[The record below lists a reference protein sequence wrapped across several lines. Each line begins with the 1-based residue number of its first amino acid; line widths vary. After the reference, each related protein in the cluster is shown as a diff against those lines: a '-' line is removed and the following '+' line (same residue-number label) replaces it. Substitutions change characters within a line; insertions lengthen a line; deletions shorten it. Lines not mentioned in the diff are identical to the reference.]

1 MNSKAIASEVI
12 SSEGPKVPKSFVI
25 RASEM
30 TKSATQ
36 LVHDLRRVME
46 PNTATRL
53 REQKSNKLKD
63 YMSVAGPLGVTHF
76 MLLTQTEETLNLRL
90 AKFPHGPT
98 CYFRIHGFTLHKDIQ
113 ASAPRPH
120 SFLHEY
126 DSAPLLVLN
135 NFNNT
140 SSVEGKLVCTMLQS
154 MFPTV
159 NTSKVRLSDVR
170 RVVLCHYNREED
182 MVEFRHY
189 AITVKMVGVSKT
201 VKRILRADLPDLSQ
215 FDDISEYIMREA
227 ANSDSEIEEDSVV
240 TLGQDYL
247 GKMNKKSSK
256 RAVNLIEM
264 GPRIKMQLI
273 KILDGFC
280 VGKTLYHIEGKSKEK
295 KEDDTSKTEEEEEDS
310 STSTKKSSKSKSR
323 SSGTVIINRNKK
335 WVTKKAATKKNLKRR
350 STKINNKNFKKVK
363 VVGKK

>member
-1 MNSKAIASEVI
+1 MNSKAVASESVPTD
-12 SSEGPKVPKSFVI
+12 GPKIPKSFVI

-30 TKSATQ
+30 TKSASQ

-90 AKFPHGPT
+90 AKFPQGPT
-98 CYFRIHGFTLHKDIQ
+98 CYFRIHGFTLHRDIQ
-113 ASAPRPH
+113 SCANRPH
-120 SFLHEY
+120 SFLHEF

-140 SSVEGKLVCTMLQS
+140 TSVEGKLVCTMLQS

-159 NTSKVRLSDVR
+159 NTTKVRLSDIR

-215 FDDISEYIMREA
+215 YDDISEYIMREA
-227 ANSDSEIEEDSVV
+227 AGSDSEVEEDSVV

-256 RAVNLIEM
+256 RAVNLIEI

-280 VGKTLYHIEGKSKEK
+280 SGKTLYHIEGKK
-295 KEDDTSKTEEEEEDS
+295 KEAEVGNNKKKSDSSSATSKS
-310 STSTKKSSKSKSR
+310 SAATSAPLK
-323 SSGTVIINRNKK
+323 SSGTVIINREKK
-335 WVTKKAATKKNLKRR
+335 WMGKVKKPKRNR
-350 STKINNKNFKKVK
+350 PRPNKRKINEK
-363 VVGKK
+363 

>member
-1 MNSKAIASEVI
+1 MIESD
-12 SSEGPKVPKSFVI
+12 GPKIPRSFVI

-90 AKFPHGPT
+90 AKFPQGPT
-98 CYFRIHGFTLHKDIQ
+98 LYFRIHGFTLHRDIQ
-113 ASAPRPH
+113 ASTIRPG
-120 SFLHEY
+120 SFLHEF
-126 DSAPLLVLN
+126 DVAPLLVLN

-140 SSVEGKLVCTMLQS
+140 TSVEGKLVCTVLQS

-159 NTSKVRLSDVR
+159 NTTKVKLSDIR
-170 RVVLCHYNREED
+170 RVVLCHYNRDED

-201 VKRILRADLPDLSQ
+201 VKRILRADIPNLSHY
-215 FDDISEYIMREA
+215 DDISEYIMREA
-227 ANSDSEIEEDSVV
+227 AGSDSEVEDDSLV
-240 TLGQDYL
+240 TLGQDYV
-247 GKMNKKSSK
+247 GKLNKKSAK
-256 RAVNLIEM
+256 RAVNLVEI

-280 VGKTLYHIEGKSKEK
+280 AGKTLYHIEGKKKPEK
-295 KEDDTSKTEEEEEDS
+295 INGPDGAKKKPSRTIVINPNKNNANKKKKWAKNS
-310 STSTKKSSKSKSR
+310 SSSKKGNQNRSRISVSKPR
-323 SSGTVIINRNKK
+323 SK
-335 WVTKKAATKKNLKRR
+335 
-350 STKINNKNFKKVK
+350 
-363 VVGKK
+363 

>member
-1 MNSKAIASEVI
+1 
-12 SSEGPKVPKSFVI
+12 
-25 RASEM
+25 M

-46 PNTATRL
+46 PNTASRL

-98 CYFRIHGFTLHKDIQ
+98 LYFRIHGFTLHRDIQ
-113 ASAPRPH
+113 TTAHRPH
-120 SFLHEY
+120 SFLHEF
-126 DSAPLLVLN
+126 DTAPLLVLN

-140 SSVEGKLVCTMLQS
+140 TSVEGKLVCTMLQS

-159 NTSKVRLSDVR
+159 NTTKVKLSDIR
-170 RVVLCHYNREED
+170 RVVLCHYNREDD

-201 VKRILRADLPDLSQ
+201 VKRILKADIPDLSQ
-215 FDDISEYIMREA
+215 YDDISEYIMREA
-227 ANSDSEIEEDSVV
+227 AGSDSEVEEESVV

-256 RAVNLIEM
+256 RAVNLIEI

-280 VGKTLYHIEGKSKEK
+280 VGKTLYHIEGKIKPESAKKDNKDAKSSSQKKKRDTVTINPIKNTNKYSKGK
-295 KEDDTSKTEEEEEDS
+295 KKDNNN
-310 STSTKKSSKSKSR
+310 KKSNNNNNKSF
-323 SSGTVIINRNKK
+323 NKQTGAG
-335 WVTKKAATKKNLKRR
+335 VKKPRVDRR
-350 STKINNKNFKKVK
+350 SKK
-363 VVGKK
+363 

>member
-1 MNSKAIASEVI
+1 MAAEAIP
-12 SSEGPKVPKSFVI
+12 EGPKIPKSFVI

-76 MLLTQTEETLNLRL
+76 MLLTQTEETMNLRL
-90 AKFPHGPT
+90 AKFPQGPT
-98 CYFRIHGFTLHKDIQ
+98 LYFRIHGFTLQKDIQ
-113 ASAPRPH
+113 TCSNRPH
-120 SFLHEY
+120 SFLHEF
-126 DSAPLLVLN
+126 DTAPLLVLN

-140 SSVEGKLVCTMLQS
+140 TSVEGKLVCTMLQS

-159 NTSKVRLSDVR
+159 NTTKVRLADIR

-189 AITVKMVGVSKT
+189 AIGVKMVGVSKT
-201 VKRILRADLPDLSQ
+201 VKRILKADIPDLSQ
-215 FDDISEYIMREA
+215 YDDISEYIMREA
-227 ANSDSEIEEDSVV
+227 AGSDSEFEEDSVV
-240 TLGQDYL
+240 TLGQDYV
-247 GKMNKKSSK
+247 GKFNKKSSK
-256 RAVNLIEM
+256 RALNLIEI

-280 VGKTLYHIEGKSKEK
+280 VGKTLYHIEGKKKPESIDDGKKKSKNKTVVINPIKNNQNNNNNKNK
-295 KEDDTSKTEEEEEDS
+295 KKWAKKPKTTTSG
-310 STSTKKSSKSKSR
+310 TKKSKPTSGAKVIKARRPRIDRKSS
-323 SSGTVIINRNKK
+323 
-335 WVTKKAATKKNLKRR
+335 
-350 STKINNKNFKKVK
+350 
-363 VVGKK
+363 

>member
-1 MNSKAIASEVI
+1 MASEVV
-12 SSEGPKVPKSFVI
+12 SDGPKIPKSFVI

-30 TKSATQ
+30 TKSASQ

-76 MLLTQTEETLNLRL
+76 MLLSQTEETLNLRL
-90 AKFPHGPT
+90 AKFPQGPT
-98 CYFRIHGFTLHKDIQ
+98 CYFRIHGFTLHRDIQ
-113 ASAPRPH
+113 ASANRPH
-120 SFLHEY
+120 SFLHEF

-140 SSVEGKLVCTMLQS
+140 TSVEGKLVCTMLQS

-159 NTSKVRLSDVR
+159 NTAKVRLSDVR

-182 MVEFRHY
+182 MIEFRHY

-201 VKRILRADLPDLSQ
+201 VKRILRADLPNLSQ
-215 FDDISEYIMREA
+215 YDDISEFIMREA
-227 ANSDSEIEEDSVV
+227 AGSDSEVEEDSVV
-240 TLGQDYL
+240 TLAQDYL
-247 GKMNKKSSK
+247 GKQNKKSSK
-256 RAVNLIEM
+256 RAVNLIEI

-280 VGKTLYHIEGKSKEK
+280 AGKTLYHIEGKKREP
-295 KEDDTSKTEEEEEDS
+295 TEEEKKNKA
-310 STSTKKSSKSKSR
+310 KKSSNSNNTK
-323 SSGTVIINRNKK
+323 SGTVVINPNKK
-335 WVTKKAATKKNLKRR
+335 WTGKSRPKRNQSQQKNNGAKKI
-350 STKINNKNFKKVK
+350 KIDDK
-363 VVGKK
+363 

>member
-1 MNSKAIASEVI
+1 
-12 SSEGPKVPKSFVI
+12 
-25 RASEM
+25 M

-90 AKFPHGPT
+90 AKFPQGPT
-98 CYFRIHGFTLHKDIQ
+98 LYFRIHGFTLHKDIQ
-113 ASAPRPH
+113 ACANRPH
-120 SFLHEY
+120 SFLHEF
-126 DSAPLLVLN
+126 DTAPLLVLN
-135 NFNNT
+135 NFNSST
-140 SSVEGKLVCTMLQS
+140 SVEGKLVCTMLQS

-159 NTSKVRLSDVR
+159 NTAKVRLSDIR

-182 MVEFRHY
+182 MIEFRHY

-201 VKRILRADLPDLSQ
+201 VKRILKADVPDLSQ
-215 FDDISEYIMREA
+215 FDDISEFIMREA
-227 ANSDSEIEEDSVV
+227 AGSDSEVEEDSVV
-240 TLGQDYL
+240 TLGQDYV

-256 RAVNLIEM
+256 RAVNLIEI

-280 VGKTLYHIEGKSKEK
+280 AGKTLYHIEGKKKPEKAKESDGNGNGN
-295 KEDDTSKTEEEEEDS
+295 KES
-310 STSTKKSSKSKSR
+310 KKSSK
-323 SSGTVIINRNKK
+323 TVFINPNKK
-335 WVTKKAATKKNLKRR
+335 WTGKKNQKKSSRGPRPNNKKA
-350 STKINNKNFKKVK
+350 KIE
-363 VVGKK
+363 G

>member
-1 MNSKAIASEVI
+1 MTAEAIP
-12 SSEGPKVPKSFVI
+12 EGPKIPKSFVI

-90 AKFPHGPT
+90 AKFPQGPT
-98 CYFRIHGFTLHKDIQ
+98 LYFRIHGFTLQKDIQ
-113 ASAPRPH
+113 TCSNRPH
-120 SFLHEY
+120 SFLHEF
-126 DSAPLLVLN
+126 DTAPLLVLN

-140 SSVEGKLVCTMLQS
+140 TSVEGKLVCTMLQS

-159 NTSKVRLSDVR
+159 NTAKVRLADIR

-189 AITVKMVGVSKT
+189 AIGVKMVGVSKT
-201 VKRILRADLPDLSQ
+201 VKRILKADIPDLSHY
-215 FDDISEYIMREA
+215 DDISEYIMREA
-227 ANSDSEIEEDSVV
+227 AGSDSEFEEDSVV
-240 TLGQDYL
+240 TLGQDYV
-247 GKMNKKSSK
+247 GKLNKKSSK
-256 RAVNLIEM
+256 RAVNLIEI

-280 VGKTLYHIEGKSKEK
+280 VGKTLYHIEGKK
-295 KEDDTSKTEEEEEDS
+295 KPETGDGKDGK
-310 STSTKKSSKSKSR
+310 KKSKNK
-323 SSGTVIINRNKK
+323 TVVINPI
-335 WVTKKAATKKNLKRR
+335 KKNNQN
-350 STKINNKNFKKVK
+350 NNKNNKKKWAKKPKTGASGAK
-363 VVGKK
+363 VIKARRPRIDRKSS